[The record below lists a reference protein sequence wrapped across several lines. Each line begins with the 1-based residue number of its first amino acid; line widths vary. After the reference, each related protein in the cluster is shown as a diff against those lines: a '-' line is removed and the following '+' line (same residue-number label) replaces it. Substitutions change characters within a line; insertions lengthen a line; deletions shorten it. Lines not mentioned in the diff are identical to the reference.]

1 MLETVQLKS
10 MNMEKIVC
18 CGGGTIGAGFAY
30 CFARAG
36 FNVYILE
43 INPAAAEKALVRV
56 SEICA
61 SMQALGVKTDA
72 EDILSHITAGT
83 DPEQAYTDASLVQ
96 ESGPESLDIKR
107 ALLATAEKYIP
118 RSCAYASSTSS
129 LSISEIAE
137 NAVYPERCFGAHPF
151 NPVHLIPLVELT
163 KTAAGSD
170 EVLSQAMEL
179 YRRSG
184 REPVVVNKE
193 RPGFIANRI
202 QHAVLREVIAMVTEG
217 VCSLDDADRALVY
230 GPGLRWGAI
239 GQGLIG
245 ELASPEGA
253 KAFNISFKS
262 ASERI
267 FRDLSCM
274 TQIPESWPELCG
286 EGVEREKAQN
296 PDFIGHTP
304 EEIAAFRDR
313 VLIELLKLHGKL

>member
-1 MLETVQLKS
+1 MIG
-10 MNMEKIVC
+10 MNSEKIVC

-36 FNVYILE
+36 FPVHILE
-43 INPAAAEKALVRV
+43 VSDEAVESAGLRV
-56 SEICA
+56 SEICD
-61 SMQALGVKTDA
+61 SMHKLGVDVDR
-72 EDILSHITAGT
+72 EELMSHITVGT
-83 DPEQAYTDASLVQ
+83 DPEQAYTGAALVQ
-96 ESGPESLDIKR
+96 ESGPERLAVKQ
-107 ALLATAEKYIP
+107 ALLETAEKYIP
-118 RSCAYASSTSS
+118 SDCVYSSSTSS

-137 NAVYPERCFGAHPF
+137 NAVHPERCFGAHPF

-163 KTAAGSD
+163 RCGRSSD
-170 EVLSQAMEL
+170 EALSRATEL
-179 YRRSG
+179 YRRAG
-184 REPVVVNKE
+184 REPVVMNKE
-193 RPGFIANRI
+193 KPGFIANRI

-217 VCSLDDADRALVY
+217 VCSLEDADRALVY

-253 KAFNISFKS
+253 KAFNISFKT

-274 TQIPESWPELCG
+274 TEIPASWPDLCG
-286 EGVEREKAQN
+286 EGVEREKEQN
-296 PDFIGHTP
+296 PDCIGHTAA
-304 EEIAAFRDR
+304 EIAQFRDR

>member
-1 MLETVQLKS
+1 
-10 MNMEKIVC
+10 MEKITC

-30 CFARAG
+30 CFACAG
-36 FNVYILE
+36 FSVYILE
-43 INPAAAEKALVRV
+43 VKQEAAENALSRV

-61 SMQALGVKTDA
+61 SMRALGAETDA
-72 EDILSHITAGT
+72 EAILSRITVGT
-83 DPEQAYTDASLVQ
+83 DPGQAYAGASLVQ
-96 ESGPESLDIKR
+96 ESGPENLDIKR
-107 ALLATAEKYIP
+107 ALLATAEEYIP
-118 RSCAYASSTSS
+118 RNCVYASSTSS
-129 LSISEIAE
+129 LSISDIAA
-137 NAVYPERCFGAHPF
+137 NAAHPERCFGAHPF

-163 KTAAGSD
+163 KTDTGSEAA
-170 EVLSQAMEL
+170 LSRAMEL

-184 REPVVVNKE
+184 REPVAVNKE

-253 KAFNISFKS
+253 KAFNIAFRS

-267 FRDLSCM
+267 FSDLSCM
-274 TQIPESWPELCG
+274 TRIPDSWPELCA